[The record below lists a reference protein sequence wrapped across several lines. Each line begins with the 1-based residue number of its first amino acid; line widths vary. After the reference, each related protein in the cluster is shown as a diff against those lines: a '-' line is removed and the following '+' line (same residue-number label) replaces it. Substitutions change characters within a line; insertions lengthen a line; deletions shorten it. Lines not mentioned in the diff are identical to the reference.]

1 MMLMM
6 MVKGLD
12 LERDLALQTLSRSTP
27 RQVAVQRAGSR
38 GEVRPRTKQNLADDG
53 SGWKDEMNKS
63 PIPPQKCVYRRV
75 DEALGNHATPTTNL
89 APKYP

>member
-1 MMLMM
+1 MMM

-63 PIPPQKCVYRRV
+63 PIPPQKCVYIGELMR
-75 DEALGNHATPTTNL
+75 H
-89 APKYP
+89 